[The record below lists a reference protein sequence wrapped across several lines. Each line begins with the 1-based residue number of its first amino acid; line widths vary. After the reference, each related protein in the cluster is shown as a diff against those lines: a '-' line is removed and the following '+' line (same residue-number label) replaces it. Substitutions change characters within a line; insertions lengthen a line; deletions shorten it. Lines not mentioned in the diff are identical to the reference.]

1 MAEIPALTGRQLISL
16 LMRNGWVEQRR
27 ANHGVFLVKLVDG
40 RRRTAL
46 VKDTSRDIPRGT
58 LSAILSSKQTGL
70 GRAGLLR
77 LMER

>member
-16 LMRNGWVEQRR
+16 LKSDGWEEQRR

-40 RRRTAL
+40 RRRTTV

-58 LSAILSSKQTGL
+58 LAAILSSRQTGL